1 VNIFRVGEG
10 MEKTLNSRLLH
21 EGKSFSFKTD
31 QVELPNG
38 RMTTRDI
45 VDHPGAVAIVPVL
58 DGSRIVLVKQFRYA
72 VGKEL
77 FEIPACTLE
86 RGEEPDACAARE
98 LREETGY
105 KAKSMKRLLSC
116 YMAPGY
122 SNEVIHLYVATGL
135 EKGEK
140 ETEEDE
146 EIAVEAVGFDET
158 LRMIE
163 ENEIEDAKTIVGVL
177 SYLTRG

>member
-1 VNIFRVGEG
+1 LE
-10 MEKTLNSRLLH
+10 SC
-21 EGKSFSFKTD
+21 
-31 QVELPNG
+31 
-38 RMTTRDI
+38 I
-45 VDHPGAVAIVPVL
+45 V
-58 DGSRIVLVKQFRYA
+58 
-72 VGKEL
+72 
-77 FEIPACTLE
+77 LE
-86 RGEEPDACAARE
+86 RGEEPDACAAKE

-105 KAKSMKRLLSC
+105 KAESMERLLSC

-140 ETEEDE
+140 EMEEDE
-146 EIAVEAVGFDET
+146 EIAVEAVGFDEA

>member
-1 VNIFRVGEG
+1 
-10 MEKTLNSRLLH
+10 MEKTLSSRLLH

-38 RMTTRDI
+38 RTTTRDI
-45 VDHPGAVAIVPVL
+45 VDHPGAVAIVPLL
-58 DGSRIVLVKQFRYA
+58 DDSKIVLIRQFRYA
-72 VGKEL
+72 AGKEL
-77 FEIPACTLE
+77 LEIPAGTLE
-86 RGEEPDACAARE
+86 KGEKPDDCAVRE
-98 LREETGY
+98 LKEETGY
-105 KAKSMKRLLSC
+105 EANSMRRLLSC

-177 SYLTRG
+177 SYLTRGGNP